1 VFLFTIKLIA
11 NEKLSHGGYELLQI
25 NFCNLCNPKKKHTK
39 KTHTQLCNFLFD
51 FSCSPIKINFKGF
64 LAAAAFAGKGGSTA
78 ARSAAR

>member
-25 NFCNLCNPKKKHTK
+25 NFSNLCNPKKKD
-39 KTHTQLCNFLFD
+39 THAVVQFLFD

-64 LAAAAFAGKGGSTA
+64 MAAAAFAGKGGSTA
-78 ARSAAR
+78 ARSAAC